1 MSRQIVVTRIHVAVG
16 VIIDADQRVLVTK
29 RHLHQHQGGLWEF
42 PGGKVEPGE
51 TAKAALKRELFEEV
65 GLEIISATPLIT
77 VTHDYLDKAVL
88 LETFQINQFKGLA
101 TPKENQIMQWIE
113 LSALQ
118 TLEMPVANLKIREA
132 L

>member
-1 MSRQIVVTRIHVAVG
+1 VTRIHVAVG

>member
-1 MSRQIVVTRIHVAVG
+1 MTRIHVAVG